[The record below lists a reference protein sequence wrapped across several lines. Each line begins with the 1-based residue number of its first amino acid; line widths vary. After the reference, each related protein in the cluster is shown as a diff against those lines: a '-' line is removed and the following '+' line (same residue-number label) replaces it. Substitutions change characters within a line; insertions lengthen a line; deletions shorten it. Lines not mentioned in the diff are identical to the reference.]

1 MQNGVE
7 IIEILE
13 IVTSEITP
21 KDINKTQKIYNVTI
35 VKAMDIQR
43 EIVRARS
50 DKAMI
55 KRIQNSSVM

>member
-35 VKAMDIQR
+35 VKAMDI
-43 EIVRARS
+43 
-50 DKAMI
+50 
-55 KRIQNSSVM
+55 